1 MCPYIYILE
10 LWNVGVQL
18 YPVSCHPS
26 TPSEWEEVRTGTQ
39 GKTVLLMHKE
49 AASGRR
55 QEHLGTGNCDDSL
68 FWVVPLLVLNKSR
81 EKGFWQMLI
90 TTNKA
95 SVFLS
100 TSFSRSVSQSVLRE
114 TQRQTPQA
122 WSYSL
127 GTCRN
132 WKRKQLPGIES
143 VPYLFHNGCT
153 RWNTET
159 QGDIGTIFWSNF
171 KVHFLKGLLYL
182 GAVIHIRFHYR
193 NRINT

>member
-1 MCPYIYILE
+1 M
-10 LWNVGVQL
+10 
-18 YPVSCHPS
+18 SCHPS
-26 TPSEWEEVRTGTQ
+26 TPSEGKEVRLGTQ
-39 GKTVLLMHKE
+39 SKTVVLMNKE
-49 AASGRR
+49 PASGRR
-55 QEHLGTGNCDDSL
+55 QEHLGTGYCDDSL

-100 TSFSRSVSQSVLRE
+100 TSFSRSVSQSVLRKA
-114 TQRQTPQA
+114 QRQTPQA
-122 WSYSL
+122 WSYSP

-132 WKRKQLPGIES
+132 WKRKQLPCIES
-143 VPYLFHNGCT
+143 VPYLFHNDCT

-159 QGDIGTIFWSNF
+159 QGDGGTIFWSNF

-182 GAVIHIRFHYR
+182 GTVIDKCFLYR
-193 NRINT
+193 QRIHT